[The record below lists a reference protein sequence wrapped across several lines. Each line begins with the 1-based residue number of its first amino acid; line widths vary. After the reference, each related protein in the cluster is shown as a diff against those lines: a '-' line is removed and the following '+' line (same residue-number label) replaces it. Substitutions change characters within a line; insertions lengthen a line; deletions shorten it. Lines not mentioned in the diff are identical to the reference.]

1 MLFLGAGASKAAHV
15 ADLSDLTERVKAKL
29 IQDNHADLLQHIIT
43 ILTDADKDHRF
54 FCGTIDLEVILSV
67 LNGIMDPL
75 HSLKDLGPYAIYLN
89 QLKDK
94 NHSYTS

>member
-1 MLFLGAGASKAAHV
+1 MLIKIIDSSVG
-15 ADLSDLTERVKAKL
+15 LS
-29 IQDNHADLLQHIIT
+29 
-43 ILTDADKDHRF
+43 IL
-54 FCGTIDLEVILSV
+54 VILSV

-94 NHSYTS
+94 SYSYSSPHDGRGLDVIQKAVEEIITDSCVK